1 MSKLFLTVLSMSL
14 SASWLIALVLV
25 LRLFLGRAPRWAGL
39 LLWGMVA
46 ARLLCP
52 VFPASPLSLI
62 PSSVE
67 EGRLVS
73 QWTDGYAGDIQIYHD
88 NLEAFDAAVAS
99 GAEVVTTPEGG
110 RYAVTGGSG
119 RGAPPTVAD
128 RVVPVLSAVWAAGT
142 AVFALHALLSWR
154 RLRREL
160 SAAVRYRDNIF
171 QSERVLSPFVFGLF
185 RPKIYLPF
193 HLSRQELAYVVAH
206 ERSHL
211 AYGDPWWK
219 LLGFAVLAIHWFN
232 PLVWL
237 AYGLL
242 CRDIELA
249 CDQRVIRELDDAQQA
264 DYSQA
269 LVACSV
275 GRPRLSACPL
285 AFGEAG
291 VKERVRC
298 IARYKKPSRLSAAA
312 AGLVCVL
319 TALCFLTS
327 PTQAQPSSPFGAD
340 YMAGA
345 TVYSGAGSPSDA
357 GAQELLHC
365 RLTQERHLL
374 ILQDTASGNWL
385 DAGALEEVT
394 LTKDNFDAYFYAD
407 DGFEGSSAA
416 ALRRRNARAWRVLLS
431 PEAYQSDFYYLLQQ
445 QDGSLYLA
453 LGLYDVAE
461 ADDPDSD
468 DSVIREVFLLEPLLT
483 QSTALVWF
491 DYPDGQALP
500 WDGRREINLDAF
512 PGVTFRWSPEKVEA
526 VTDTGILPLYTGM
539 PIWNVFFAD
548 LTGDGLPELC
558 STLSIRSGVA
568 NTCAMVYD
576 YANGASYALQ
586 DPMRHD
592 YSLSLQDGRLV
603 VTKRRCADGQV
614 VQTAYLA
621 YVQNTVSLIPT
632 DPAGA
637 SPEPLQSQPS

>member
-1 MSKLFLTVLSMSL
+1 MNELFLKVLSMSL
-14 SASWLIALVLV
+14 SASWLILAVLA
-25 LRLFLGRAPRWAGL
+25 LRLILSKAPKWASL

-46 ARLLCP
+46 ARLL
-52 VFPASPLSLI
+52 FPFFVQSPFSLL
-62 PSSVE
+62 PSSVRNGE
-67 EGRLVS
+67 LVS
-73 QWTDGYAGDIQIYHD
+73 QWTGSYAGDVQIYHD
-88 NLEAFDAAVAS
+88 NLDAFDDAAAS
-99 GAEVVTTPEGG
+99 GAQVVTTPEGG

-128 RVVPVLSAVWAAGT
+128 RVVPVLSAVWAAGM

-154 RLRREL
+154 RLRKKL
-160 SAAVRYRDNIF
+160 SFAVLLSENVF
-171 QSERVLSPFVFGLF
+171 QSEAVGSPFVLGIF
-185 RPKIYLPF
+185 RPRIYVPF
-193 HLSRQELAYVVAH
+193 CMEEEQLAFVIAH

-211 AYGDPWWK
+211 THGDHLWK
-219 LLGFAVLAIHWFN
+219 LLGFVVLTIHWFN

-237 AYGLL
+237 AYLLL

-249 CDQRVIRELDDAQQA
+249 CDQRVIQGLDDAQRA
-264 DYSQA
+264 GYLQA

-275 GRPRLSACPL
+275 GKPRLSACPL

-291 VKERVRC
+291 VKERVRSVL
-298 IARYKKPSRLSAAA
+298 RYKKPSLWGVAVA
-312 AGLVCVL
+312 VL
-319 TALCFLTS
+319 ACILAALCFLTD
-327 PTQAQPSSPFGAD
+327 PLQTEAPPSPFGAD
-340 YMAGA
+340 YRASA
-345 TVYSGAGSPSDA
+345 AIYSSAGSPSDA
-357 GAQELLHC
+357 MAQELPHC
-365 RLTQERHLL
+365 RLSQERHLL
-374 ILQDTASGNWL
+374 ILRDAVSGSWL
-385 DAGALEEVT
+385 DAGALEEVA
-394 LTKDNFDAYFYAD
+394 LTKNNFDAYFYAD
-407 DGFEGSSAA
+407 DGFEDSSAA

-468 DSVIREVFLLEPLLT
+468 DSVIREVFLLKVLPAQAVLT
-483 QSTALVWF
+483 WF
-491 DYPDGQALP
+491 DYLDGQELP

-548 LTGDGLPELC
+548 LMGDGLPELC
-558 STLSIRSGVA
+558 STLSISSGVA
-568 NTCAMVYD
+568 NTCIIVYD

-586 DPMRHD
+586 SRMQYD
-592 YSLSLQDGRLV
+592 YSLSVQDDRLV
-603 VTKRRCADGQV
+603 VTKRRSADGQV

>member
-14 SASWLIALVLV
+14 SASWLILAVLA
-25 LRLFLGRAPRWAGL
+25 LRLILSKAPKWASL

-46 ARLLCP
+46 ARLL
-52 VFPASPLSLI
+52 FPFFVQSPFSLL
-62 PSSVE
+62 PSSVRNGE
-67 EGRLVS
+67 FVS
-73 QWTDGYAGDIQIYHD
+73 QWTGSYAGDVQIYHD
-88 NLEAFDAAVAS
+88 NLDAFDDAAAS
-99 GAEVVTTPEGG
+99 GAQVVTTPEGG

-128 RVVPVLSAVWAAGT
+128 RVVPVLSAVWAAGM
-142 AVFALHALLSWR
+142 VFFALHALLSWR
-154 RLRREL
+154 RLRKKL
-160 SAAVRYRDNIF
+160 SFAVLLSENVF
-171 QSERVLSPFVFGLF
+171 QSEAVGSPFVLGIF
-185 RPKIYLPF
+185 RPRIYVPF
-193 HLSRQELAYVVAH
+193 CMEEEQLAFVIAH

-211 AYGDPWWK
+211 AHGDHLWK
-219 LLGFAVLAIHWFN
+219 LLGFVVLTIHWFN

-237 AYGLL
+237 AYLLL

-249 CDQRVIRELDDAQQA
+249 CDQRVIQGLDDAQRA
-264 DYSQA
+264 GYLQA

-275 GRPRLSACPL
+275 GKPRLSACPL

-291 VKERVRC
+291 VKERVRSVL
-298 IARYKKPSRLSAAA
+298 RYKKPSLWGVAAA
-312 AGLVCVL
+312 VL
-319 TALCFLTS
+319 ACILAALCFLTD
-327 PTQAQPSSPFGAD
+327 PLQTEAPPSPFGAD
-340 YMAGA
+340 YRASA
-345 TVYSGAGSPSDA
+345 AIYSSAGSPSDA
-357 GAQELLHC
+357 MAQELPHC
-365 RLTQERHLL
+365 RLSQERHLL
-374 ILQDTASGNWL
+374 ILRDTASGNWL
-385 DAGALEEVT
+385 DAGALEEVA
-394 LTKDNFDAYFYAD
+394 LTKNNFDAYFYAD
-407 DGFEGSSAA
+407 DGFEDSSAA

-468 DSVIREVFLLEPLLT
+468 DSVIREVFLLKVLPAQAVLT
-483 QSTALVWF
+483 WF
-491 DYPDGQALP
+491 DYLDGQELP

-512 PGVTFRWSPEKVEA
+512 PGATFRWSPEKVEA
-526 VTDTGILPLYTGM
+526 VTDTGILPLCTGM

-558 STLSIRSGVA
+558 STLSISSGVA
-568 NTCAMVYD
+568 NTCVMVYD

-586 DPMRHD
+586 SRMQYD
-592 YSLSLQDGRLV
+592 YSLSVQDDRLV
-603 VTKRRCADGQV
+603 VTKRRSADGQV

>member
-1 MSKLFLTVLSMSL
+1 MNELFLKALNMSL
-14 SASWLIALVLV
+14 SASWLILAVLA
-25 LRLFLGRAPRWAGL
+25 LRLILSKAPKWAGL

-128 RVVPVLSAVWAAGT
+128 RVVPVLSAVWAAGM
-142 AVFALHALLSWR
+142 AVLALHALLSWR

-249 CDQRVIRELDDAQQA
+249 CDQRVIRELDDAQRA

-275 GRPRLSACPL
+275 GKPRLSACPL

-291 VKERVRC
+291 VKERVRSVL
-298 IARYKKPSRLSAAA
+298 RYKKPSLWGVAVA
-312 AGLVCVL
+312 VL
-319 TALCFLTS
+319 ACILAALCFLTD
-327 PTQAQPSSPFGAD
+327 PLQTEAPPSPFGAD
-340 YMAGA
+340 YRASA
-345 TVYSGAGSPSDA
+345 AIYSSAGSPSDA
-357 GAQELLHC
+357 MAQELPHC
-365 RLTQERHLL
+365 RLSQERHLL
-374 ILQDTASGNWL
+374 ILRDAVSGNWL
-385 DAGALEEVT
+385 DAGALEEVA
-394 LTKDNFDAYFYAD
+394 LTKNNFDAYFYAD
-407 DGFEGSSAA
+407 DGFEDSSAA
-416 ALRRRNARAWRVLLS
+416 VLRRRNARAWRVLLS

-453 LGLYDVAE
+453 
-461 ADDPDSD
+461 
-468 DSVIREVFLLEPLLT
+468 FT
-483 QSTALVWF
+483 T
-491 DYPDGQALP
+491 
-500 WDGRREINLDAF
+500 
-512 PGVTFRWSPEKVEA
+512 SPRQ
-526 VTDTGILPLYTGM
+526 TT
-539 PIWNVFFAD
+539 PIP
-548 LTGDGLPELC
+548 T
-558 STLSIRSGVA
+558 IRS
-568 NTCAMVYD
+568 
-576 YANGASYALQ
+576 S
-586 DPMRHD
+586 
-592 YSLSLQDGRLV
+592 GRSF
-603 VTKRRCADGQV
+603 C
-614 VQTAYLA
+614 
-621 YVQNTVSLIPT
+621 
-632 DPAGA
+632 
-637 SPEPLQSQPS
+637 